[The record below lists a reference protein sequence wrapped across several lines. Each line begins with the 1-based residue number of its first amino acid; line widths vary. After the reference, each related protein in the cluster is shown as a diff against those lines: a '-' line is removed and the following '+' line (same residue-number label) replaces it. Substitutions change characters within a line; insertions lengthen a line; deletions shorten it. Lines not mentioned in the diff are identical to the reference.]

1 MTKASALVEAI
12 IEGIHEKKGRQIVV
26 ADLTQIPTAP
36 CGYFVICTGNSPQQ
50 VEAIAESIEEF
61 ARKMAG
67 EKSAASCGMQ
77 NAQWVAMDYGTVMA
91 HVLLPEMREFYDIEH
106 LWADAALTELP
117 ELD

>member
-1 MTKASALVEAI
+1 MTNAPALVEAI
-12 IEGIHEKKGRQIVV
+12 IEGIQEKKGHHIVV
-26 ADLTQIPTAP
+26 ADLTNIATAP
-36 CGYFVICTGNSPQQ
+36 CAYFVICTGNSPQQ
-50 VEAIAESIEEF
+50 VEAIAESIEDF

-67 EKSAASCGMQ
+67 EKSAAACGMQ